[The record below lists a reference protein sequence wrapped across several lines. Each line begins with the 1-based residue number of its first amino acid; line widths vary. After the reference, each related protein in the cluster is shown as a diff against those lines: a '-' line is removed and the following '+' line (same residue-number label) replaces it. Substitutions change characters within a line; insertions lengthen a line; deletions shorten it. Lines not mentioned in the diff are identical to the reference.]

1 MDGFTGNVALKASE
15 TLAESLMHLI
25 REELERTPLRKLGA
39 RCSRGAPSA
48 RSSGASTP
56 RSTAARRCWA

>member
-1 MDGFTGNVALKASE
+1 MDGFTGNVVLKASE

-25 REELERTPLRKLGA
+25 KEELMRTPAAQARA
-39 RCSRGAPSA
+39 RCCRGAPSP

-56 RSTAARRCWA
+56 PSTAARRSWA